1 MRLGTRYIRSGQFT
15 ALAGVTVMFCV
26 WISTAVRETVSL
38 PTLARICR
46 RCSSLLMVAGEWW
59 PTIRKS
65 KSSLE
70 RLSSHTIE
78 TFAEKSRSD
87 STSDRVSAASRFHID
102 TPPIERPSDLLPENI
117 EEALASVLNHD
128 HGGHL
133 SNIFDTSR
141 DNPFSLG
148 ISNIS
153 DGSNDFDDEFW
164 QNLEGYVSNDIQG

>member
-1 MRLGTRYIRSGQFT
+1 
-15 ALAGVTVMFCV
+15 
-26 WISTAVRETVSL
+26 
-38 PTLARICR
+38 
-46 RCSSLLMVAGEWW
+46 MVAGEWW